1 MLPNWIGL
9 MRDYVARSKFTTKPR
24 YFLTETFRR
33 CLRFVF
39 TWVFFSSLLLWELVH
54 DKIYNLHRSLNWGLV
69 VTFTSRMSSPFRAI
83 VINFW
88 EARNHTYANEFRV
101 LAGKPFYTPSNLEV
115 SQNQQQD
122 MPRLSDM
129 LFTSKCLERNFFT
142 GDNSRSR
149 EHFVANLPKLQQ
161 SSAYNTQNKWGNFS
175 RGDFVQI

>member
-1 MLPNWIGL
+1 M
-9 MRDYVARSKFTTKPR
+9 
-24 YFLTETFRR
+24 
-33 CLRFVF
+33 
-39 TWVFFSSLLLWELVH
+39 
-54 DKIYNLHRSLNWGLV
+54 V

-101 LAGKPFYTPSNLEV
+101 LAGKPFYIPSNLEV

-129 LFTSKCLERNFFT
+129 LFTTSAWKETFSQEIT
-142 GDNSRSR
+142 PDHVS

-161 SSAYNTQNKWGNFS
+161 SSADNTQNK
-175 RGDFVQI
+175 